1 MIKFTMAK
9 RAVSIARNNGAID
22 AIADEISR
30 PSNRNSGHSGMR
42 RTVIAS
48 ISTRRVDTRVARGI
62 LAMRFDARQ
71 SARNGRGYGGRSR
84 SLAISA

>member
-1 MIKFTMAK
+1 MIEFTMAK

-48 ISTRRVDTRVARGI
+48 ICTRRVDTRVARGI
-62 LAMRFDARQ
+62 LGDEIRRAPERTEW
-71 SARNGRGYGGRSR
+71 SR
-84 SLAISA
+84 LWWAESFSRD